1 MSESGINR
9 FPIQKIAVAIICSNH
24 RILVQKRDKGT
35 HLEGLLEFPGGKVE
49 KGEPPLQAAIREVK
63 EEVGLILDPLVAW
76 EIGQQAYDYPGHRIH
91 LHFLLFEICNLV
103 RPKKGNWVL
112 AQDLH
117 EHDFPPADQGVIGI
131 LKTLL

>member
-1 MSESGINR
+1 MSESGNNC

-49 KGEPPLQAAIREVK
+49 KGETPLQASIREAK
-63 EEVGLILDPLVAW
+63 EEVGLILDPHVAW

-91 LHFLLFEICNLV
+91 LHFLLFEICNSL

-112 AQDLH
+112 AKDLYT
-117 EHDFPPADQGVIGI
+117 HDFPPADQDVIGI
-131 LKTLL
+131 LKTLF